1 MAVVIPSTVEGRRL
15 LIEKELAKYS
25 NTKHYCP
32 AIGSYVKVLA
42 RSIAETATWGST
54 SVVGTK
60 LCLEIGYVIHN
71 AIVLETN
78 VRPHSN
84 KQIKKFKFVEM
95 ALLTCDVPGIGTA
108 KLTIGYRKNGT
119 AIEYCITEY
128 SKK

>member
-1 MAVVIPSTVEGRRL
+1 MKIPSTVEGRRL

-42 RSIAETATWGST
+42 KSIDETANWGSM
-54 SVVGTK
+54 SIIGTK
-60 LCLEIGYVIHN
+60 LCLEIGYVIRN
-71 AIVLETN
+71 AIVLETGL
-78 VRPHSN
+78 PTHSN
-84 KQIKKFKFVEM
+84 RQTKKFKFVSM
-95 ALLTCDVPGIGTA
+95 ATLTCVVPEIGTA
-108 KLTIGYRKNGT
+108 KLTIGYRRNGT